1 VSLTA
6 RHLEENGIPTVV
18 IGSGRDI
25 VEHCA
30 VPRFLFVDFPLGNPC
45 GIPYDRDMQAAIARQ
60 AVELLESAGGPQ
72 TTVRAPFDWNGD
84 PNWRG
89 VYNYVG
95 SENQEDLRAEG
106 ERRRTR
112 MAKRP
117 NRKIPN
123 S

>member
-1 VSLTA
+1 MSLTA

-95 SENQEDLRAEG
+95 PENQEDLRAEC

-117 NRKIPN
+117 EREIPN

>member
-1 VSLTA
+1 MSLTA

-25 VEHCA
+25 IEHCA

-45 GIPYDRDMQAAIARQ
+45 GIPYDREMQAAIARQ
-60 AVELLESAGGPQ
+60 AVELLESAEGPQ
-72 TTVRAPFDWNGD
+72 TTIRAPFDWNGD
-84 PNWRG
+84 PNWRA

-95 SENQEDLRAEG
+95 PENQEDLRAEG

-117 NRKIPN
+117 KRELPN